1 MDWINVWTEAI
12 DNPDKAEEWGIK
24 FINYLNEDY
33 TQDIKDRKISFV
45 TLPVRI
51 ADFENEEE
59 MKEDFRKMAEE
70 LQLEGYEIIDMRKLI
85 FVYVRKKE
93 VV

>member
-1 MDWINVWTEAI
+1 MNWINVWKEAI

-33 TQDIKDRKISFV
+33 TQDIKDKKISFV

-59 MKEDFRKMAEE
+59 MKEDFRKMEEE
-70 LQLEGYEIIDMRKLI
+70 LQLKDYEVIDMRKLI

>member
-1 MDWINVWTEAI
+1 MDWVNVWKEAI

-70 LQLEGYEIIDMRKLI
+70 LQLKDYEVIDMRKLI

-93 VV
+93 VI